1 MCAVKGGQT
10 QKPLRQVA
18 KAVGPERKAQSAHK
32 STRHIRGSERITK
45 GEFDDTLT
53 SFNDC
58 RDLWAAKLLAY
69 MHDALQPR
77 RTAQC
82 LPPQVAQAW
91 FGTFDFGQ
99 TCRCAG
105 LLPEHVMRAYRA
117 RLALSKDGRW
127 SEALHGIVQKG
138 RHKK

>member
-1 MCAVKGGQT
+1 MSALKGGRT
-10 QKPLRQVA
+10 AKPLRQVA
-18 KAVGPERKAQSAHK
+18 KAARSERNAQSAHNCGTHPIK
-32 STRHIRGSERITK
+32 K

-53 SFNDC
+53 SVKDC

-77 RTAQC
+77 RSAC
-82 LPPQVAQAW
+82 SLPPQVAQGW
-91 FGTFDFGQ
+91 FGTFDFRE

-105 LLPEHVMRAYRA
+105 LLLEEVMRAYET
-117 RLALSKDGRW
+117 RLTLTKDGRW

-138 RHKK
+138 RSKK